1 MKEQERVPAGG
12 GGGDVHLPGAACRCR
27 QDFGDGRGL
36 RDRSVVTP
44 SVSDQDFAEGRMV
57 EPGERRTDVL
67 RFVEGGNDDRD
78 GHSCGGGA
86 GGWGGGGGRMRRPAG
101 LLAERM
107 EYVTTAKGPHTPHP
121 FSQRAA
127 EPGDW

>member
-1 MKEQERVPAGG
+1 RVGMEEQERVPAGG

-44 SVSDQDFAEGRMV
+44 SVSDQDFAEGWMV

-67 RFVEGGNDDRD
+67 RFVEGGNNDRD
-78 GHSCGGGA
+78 GHSCGGA
-86 GGWGGGGGRMRRPAG
+86 VGGCGGEGGRLMRRTCFFAK
-101 LLAERM
+101 RM
-107 EYVTTAKGPHTPHP
+107 K
-121 FSQRAA
+121 
-127 EPGDW
+127 

>member
-78 GHSCGGGA
+78 GHSCGGAG
-86 GGWGGGGGRMRRPAG
+86 GGWGGGGGRMMRRAGFFGERAEEDSASTVPFNPSAVPQPAG
-101 LLAERM
+101 QPR
-107 EYVTTAKGPHTPHP
+107 
-121 FSQRAA
+121 
-127 EPGDW
+127 